1 MEQAKSTRMSR
12 GEFRRWCAEQ
22 DGKRYER
29 VDGEPVA
36 MSPETRGHTR
46 LKYRIWQAL
55 DAAVVD
61 LGLPC
66 EVVGDGATVEINEEI
81 DYEPDVSVEC
91 GESVSGKELSVKN
104 PVIVVEVLSRRTK
117 GVDSGEKIGEY
128 FKVPSIMHY
137 LICHADKKMVVHL
150 RRGDSQWNTTMVP
163 GGMLTLDPPGV
174 TINLDDIYWKSKIG

>member
-1 MEQAKSTRMSR
+1 MEQARSTRMSR
-12 GEFRRWCAEQ
+12 GEFRRWCTEQ
-22 DGKRYER
+22 GGKRYER

-66 EVVGDGATVEINEEI
+66 EVVGDGATVEIDEEI

-91 GESVSGKELSVKN
+91 GESVSGKELNVKN
-104 PVIVVEVLSRRTK
+104 PVIVVEVLSRGTK

-128 FKVPSIMHY
+128 FKGIRQVSRQI
-137 LICHADKKMVVHL
+137 LS
-150 RRGDSQWNTTMVP
+150 GDTDQ
-163 GGMLTLDPPGV
+163 L
-174 TINLDDIYWKSKIG
+174 